1 MDKSNPFNF
10 YPLFFSFLN
19 WGCSLKGFTIP
30 VGNPQICQGKSGFVR
45 ALTTSCY
52 CLVKPKLS
60 SKFINKICSFLQHLI
75 GCWLKERR
83 EWDTMNMLKNIF
95 LPCSHIFSS
104 MTCRKKKISQ
114 LNGISGMH
122 LVIFYIICSLI
133 YDAEFIITH
142 TFYGRQHIKIDKKF
156 KVSISWNLYIKLN
169 KFHRL
174 KKCFT

>member
-52 CLVKPKLS
+52 CLFKPKLS

-104 MTCRKKKISQ
+104 MTCRKKKNKSTEWNQ
-114 LNGISGMH
+114 WNAFGNLLYH
-122 LVIFYIICSLI
+122 LFLDLWCWVYNNS
-133 YDAEFIITH
+133 
-142 TFYGRQHIKIDKKF
+142 HIL
-156 KVSISWNLYIKLN
+156 W
-169 KFHRL
+169 
-174 KKCFT
+174 